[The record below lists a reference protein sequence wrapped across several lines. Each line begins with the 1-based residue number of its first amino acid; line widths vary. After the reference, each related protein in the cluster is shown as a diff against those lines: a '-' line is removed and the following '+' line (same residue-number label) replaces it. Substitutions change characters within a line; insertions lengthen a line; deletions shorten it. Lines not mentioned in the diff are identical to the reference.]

1 MDAFAEL
8 RDRSAT
14 IGPPFDYLA
23 LAPAAAAICYPF
35 LLGAFHAVVG
45 TQAATPSPLTIVG
58 ATLILAVALVVPFF
72 LRSRSL
78 AGATLVQGRGG
89 SPMPA
94 WRPQRSMSFLASFR
108 P

>member
-1 MDAFAEL
+1 MDAFAQP

-14 IGPPFDYLA
+14 IGPRFDYLA

-35 LLGAFHAVVG
+35 LLRAFHAVVG
-45 TQAATPSPLTIVG
+45 TQATPSPLAIVG
-58 ATLILAVALVVPFF
+58 ATLILAVAFVVPF
-72 LRSRSL
+72 L
-78 AGATLVQGRGG
+78 ALALACRPDADQGRGG